1 LVEQTAVNRPVT
13 GSSPV
18 CAAKQ
23 REETL
28 RSTSMAKTVLNALE
42 DAQRDEYRFE
52 DLEDLSVFITQR
64 VADHINRALKEMLD
78 IDR

>member
-1 LVEQTAVNRPVT
+1 
-13 GSSPV
+13 
-18 CAAKQ
+18 
-23 REETL
+23 
-28 RSTSMAKTVLNALE
+28 MAKTVLNALE